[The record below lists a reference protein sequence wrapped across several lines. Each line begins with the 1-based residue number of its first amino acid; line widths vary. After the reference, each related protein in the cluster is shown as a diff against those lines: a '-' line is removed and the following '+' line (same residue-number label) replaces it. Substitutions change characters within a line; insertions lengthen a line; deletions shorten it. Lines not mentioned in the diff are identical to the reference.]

1 MMTTLGQMI
10 RYGIVGITSNAVGYL
25 LYLVLTAAGVEY
37 KLAMTL
43 MYMVGVVQTF
53 LFNKRWSFDHDGS
66 HRHAFLRYAMSYGLG
81 YIVQLTALYFCVD
94 RLGWPHQAVQ
104 GVMVFVVAALLFV
117 LQKFRV
123 FRPPLTIGQKGNLNH
138 E

>member
-1 MMTTLGQMI
+1 MNTTLGQII
-10 RYGIVGITSNAVGYL
+10 RYGIVGTASNAVGYL
-25 LYLVLTAAGVEY
+25 FYLVITAAGVEH

-43 MYMVGVVQTF
+43 LYMVGVVQTF

-66 HRHAFLRYAMSYGLG
+66 HRHAFVRYVISYGVG
-81 YIVQLTALYFCVD
+81 YITNLIALYLCVD

-104 GVMVFVVAALLFV
+104 GVMVLVVAALLFI
-117 LQKFRV
+117 LQKFWV
-123 FRPPLTIGQKGNLNH
+123 FRTPLTSGQKGDFNH